1 MTSFFMCRIDLRR
14 SPQYVH
20 DPLSSFIYLFC
31 KFYCGLISLL
41 KREPNAHVDF
51 LLFHFTLLH
60 LTIGEQNK
68 FFVSDDWNS
77 GMFGTLPNRPKHALS
92 VRSFLNP
99 ERSKVG
105 QQTSK
110 ASSLSL
116 LSSCIFPRLLT
127 PLSFVPQR
135 RLAGLLVMLLLTFA

>member
-1 MTSFFMCRIDLRR
+1 M
-14 SPQYVH
+14 H

-31 KFYCGLISLL
+31 KFYCALISLL

-51 LLFHFTLLH
+51 FPLFHFTLLH

-68 FFVSDDWNS
+68 FLDSDNWNS
-77 GMFGTLPNRPKHALS
+77 GMFGALPNCPKHALS
-92 VRSFLNP
+92 IRSFLNP

-105 QQTSK
+105 QRTSK

-116 LSSCIFPRLLT
+116 LSSCIFTRLLT
-127 PLSFVPQR
+127 PLSFVPGL
-135 RLAGLLVMLLLTFA
+135 RLAARLLVMLFLAFAYFAIVIVCACVCN